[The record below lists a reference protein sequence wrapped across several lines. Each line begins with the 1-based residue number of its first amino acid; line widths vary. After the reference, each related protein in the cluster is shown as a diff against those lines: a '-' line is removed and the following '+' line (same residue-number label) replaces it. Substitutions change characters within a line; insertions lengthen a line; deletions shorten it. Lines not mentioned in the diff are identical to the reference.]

1 MIKKFI
7 NNSDNKTIRKV
18 IYIAQALSLSP
29 AIYFIY
35 LCFIGTATKEQLNF
49 WAMLSLLAGV
59 LFFIFMLFLIKIL
72 MENNDHK

>member
-1 MIKKFI
+1 MLKKFI
-7 NNSDNKTIRKV
+7 NTNDNKRLRKI

-49 WAMLSLLAGV
+49 WALCSIITGA
-59 LFFIFMLFLIKIL
+59 LFLGFIMLIIKIL
-72 MENNDHK
+72 SGIYE

>member
-1 MIKKFI
+1 MLKKII
-7 NNSDNKTIRKV
+7 NTSDNKTIRKV

-49 WAMLSLLAGV
+49 WALCSIISGA
-59 LFFIFMLFLIKIL
+59 LFLGFMMLIIKIL
-72 MENNDHK
+72 TEDL